1 MVSRGTFMS
10 GARYTLRVDPIA
22 DTRATRLRRNTRTD
36 TPVAAGSLE
45 RFTTAAGRASGVLVR
60 DLSPV
65 EELEVRTR
73 NTCYRITI
81 LAPQDSRVLVQGG
94 AFFPIPCEALLSGG
108 SLGGSLLKLG
118 WIGRGFCLEIL
129 HEGRRIITTPVRH
142 IKRVTNASL
151 TPQ

>member
-1 MVSRGTFMS
+1 M
-10 GARYTLRVDPIA
+10 
-22 DTRATRLRRNTRTD
+22 
-36 TPVAAGSLE
+36 
-45 RFTTAAGRASGVLVR
+45 LVR
-60 DLSPV
+60 ELSPV
-65 EELEVRTR
+65 EQLEVRTR
-73 NTCYRITI
+73 NTCYRITV

-142 IKRVTNASL
+142 IKRVTDASL